1 MDMEC
6 REGDGDIWIWS
17 VGRGMV
23 IYGYGV
29 PGGALNLNSTNY
41 PDHGH
46 HGDLPLSGK
55 NLQGRARNRTRHLM
69 ISSQKL

>member
-17 VGRGMV
+17 AGRGMV

-29 PGGALNLNSTNY
+29 PGGALNVSSTR
-41 PDHGH
+41 
-46 HGDLPLSGK
+46 LPRPWSPWG
-55 NLQGRARNRTRHLM
+55 
-69 ISSQKL
+69 SSP